1 MRSSSSWA
9 TPFEII
15 EEDPANIIIIIVIT
29 IQDIV
34 RHRLEEIFL
43 LGCFT
48 ALAINLRYH
57 HCRLRRDFIVAGLNP
72 DTHTRTTKHDDDDD
86 DDDNDDATNGL
97 RVRMR
102 THCLGRARAFVLI
115 IHN

>member
-9 TPFEII
+9 APFKVL
-15 EEDPANIIIIIVIT
+15 EEDPANIIIIIIIIVIA
-29 IQDIV
+29 IQDLV
-34 RHRLEEIFL
+34 RHRLEEICL

-48 ALAINLRYH
+48 ALAIKLSYAH
-57 HCRLRRDFIVAGLNP
+57 SRLRRDFIVAGLNP

-97 RVRMR
+97 CA
-102 THCLGRARAFVLI
+102 HCLGRARAFVLI
-115 IHN
+115 IH